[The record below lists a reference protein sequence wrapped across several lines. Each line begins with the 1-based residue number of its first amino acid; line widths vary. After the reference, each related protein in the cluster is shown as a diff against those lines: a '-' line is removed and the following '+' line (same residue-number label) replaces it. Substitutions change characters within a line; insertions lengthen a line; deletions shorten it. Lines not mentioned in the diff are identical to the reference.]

1 MTNPNQRLRAKLHA
15 QSAAEWSS
23 AEAKERRQ
31 RLLDSPT
38 ADLLQD
44 YLEAI
49 EDHMAD
55 ESDYL
60 GSVCRDVRAEFD
72 ALTLDAPPENVA
84 AAPGSLFAL
93 RQMILNLYLSEDVDT
108 YCPPVHEAVAAARHA
123 ALEDVAQHE
132 FALAVQHV
140 RGPLDGLL
148 HQHDPRAHIGGLARS
163 LADLLARG
171 NPDTAGEVLLLAQR
185 QFLGHRYFFDARCV
199 QVVRLGDSHAV
210 WLLYDDHL
218 GIARLGR
225 YADDVAE
232 DAVGD
237 KTGRPDAHWVAVA
250 REVFYHGSQSADL
263 APVVEITTAEQIT
276 QAKAFL
282 GASKAQSEAQGG
294 LAAVLWES
302 LAEALNES
310 AFLD

>member
-38 ADLLQD
+38 AGLLQD
-44 YLEAI
+44 YLGAI

-55 ESDYL
+55 ESVYL
-60 GSVCRDVRAEFD
+60 ASVCRDVRAEFD

-108 YCPPVHEAVAAARHA
+108 YCPPVHETVAAARHA

-132 FALAVQHV
+132 FALAFQHV

-148 HQHDPRAHIGGLARS
+148 SQHDPRAHIGRLARS

-171 NPDTAGEVLLLAQR
+171 NPDAAGDILLQAQR
-185 QFLGHRYFFDARCV
+185 QFLGQRYFFDARCV
-199 QVVRLGDSHAV
+199 QVVRLTDSHAV

-218 GIARLGR
+218 GVALLGR
-225 YADDVAE
+225 YPDDVTE

-237 KTGRPDAHWVAVA
+237 KTGRPDAHWIAVA
-250 REVFYHGSQSADL
+250 REVFYHGS
-263 APVVEITTAEQIT
+263 PVVEITTAEQIT

-294 LAAVLWES
+294 LASVLWQS

-310 AFLD
+310 APLG